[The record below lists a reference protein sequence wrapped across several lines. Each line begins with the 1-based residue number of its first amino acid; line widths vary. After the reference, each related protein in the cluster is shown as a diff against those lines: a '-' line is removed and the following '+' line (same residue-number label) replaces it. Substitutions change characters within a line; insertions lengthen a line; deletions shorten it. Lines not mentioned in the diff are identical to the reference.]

1 MHVERLTRIGPYKT
15 CFKRQATRKYTH
27 AHTHAHMDN
36 MYARNMHPRIM
47 HRRGNLN
54 HIDKVQELTA
64 NVRDRG
70 SDGKSEISRNGV
82 TSEKSKRIFRVRS
95 IRGDGIDE
103 ICTEARVET
112 RRDRETNDFRQNGRE
127 TFRNYCSFEGAITE

>member
-27 AHTHAHMDN
+27 AQIRARIGN

-47 HRRGNLN
+47 HRRGNLT

-70 SDGKSEISRNGV
+70 NDGKSEISRNGV

-95 IRGDGIDE
+95 IE
-103 ICTEARVET
+103 ATEPTRYAPKT
-112 RRDRETNDFRQNGRE
+112 RRGNAKR
-127 TFRNYCSFEGAITE
+127 